1 MNRGRNSLW
10 ILVHIWKWI
19 FIQNRATS
27 TWLLQLNQPSIE
39 LKLFITNC
47 PWMACRAKTICR
59 RNSWAILTNEWI
71 WEFGLQFADNSQIEK
86 KPYETYW
93 INDLQ
98 WNICSALISVT
109 CVVYGVRKHFRISCG
124 SYVSTNSLW
133 KNPIP
138 CRTNIRKTA
147 NVTCCRGSL
156 VKSSC
161 LGKDCWVPAVS
172 LGSSE
177 EKLRLEISCSCW
189 LQ

>member
-1 MNRGRNSLW
+1 MW

-19 FIQNRATS
+19 FIQNRVTS

-39 LKLFITNC
+39 LRLFITNC
-47 PWMACRAKTICR
+47 PWMAYRAKTICR
-59 RNSWAILTNEWI
+59 RNSWAILTNELI

-86 KPYETYW
+86 KKPYETYW
-93 INDLQ
+93 INDLH

-109 CVVYGVRKHFRISCG
+109 CIVYSVRKHFRISCG
-124 SYVSTNSLW
+124 NYMSMNSLW
-133 KNPIP
+133 KNSVPF
-138 CRTNIRKTA
+138 RTNIWKTA

-161 LGKDCWVPAVS
+161 LGKDSWMPAVS

-177 EKLRLEISCSCW
+177 EKLKLKISCSCRF
-189 LQ
+189 Q